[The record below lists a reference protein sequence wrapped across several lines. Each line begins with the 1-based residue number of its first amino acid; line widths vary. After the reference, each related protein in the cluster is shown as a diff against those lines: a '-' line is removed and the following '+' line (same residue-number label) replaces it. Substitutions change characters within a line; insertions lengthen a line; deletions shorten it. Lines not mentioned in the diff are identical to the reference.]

1 MNLYNMEGF
10 QDYFYGYMV
19 PSTGYLKYF
28 ELQQYEDGF
37 VMVFPYEDTKKA
49 AQFQTSQKLYHTL
62 MEAAAWAKQMQI
74 STIGE
79 LNEKIVNGKAQDI
92 ILLQE
97 AEMEKRIGKIAEQI
111 ATGRDKKFILIA
123 GPSSSGKT
131 TFSHRLSIQLQ
142 AHGLTP
148 HPIGMDNFYV
158 DREKTPLDENGQ
170 YDFECLKRLIWSCL
184 TPQWKSCWRESVR
197 SCRILI
203 L

>member
-79 LNEKIVNGKAQDI
+79 LNEKIVNGKVGYYFAAGSGNGKAYWQDRG
-92 ILLQE
+92 
-97 AEMEKRIGKIAEQI
+97 ADCDGTR
-111 ATGRDKKFILIA
+111 
-123 GPSSSGKT
+123 
-131 TFSHRLSIQLQ
+131 
-142 AHGLTP
+142 
-148 HPIGMDNFYV
+148 
-158 DREKTPLDENGQ
+158 
-170 YDFECLKRLIWSCL
+170 
-184 TPQWKSCWRESVR
+184 
-197 SCRILI
+197 
-203 L
+203 